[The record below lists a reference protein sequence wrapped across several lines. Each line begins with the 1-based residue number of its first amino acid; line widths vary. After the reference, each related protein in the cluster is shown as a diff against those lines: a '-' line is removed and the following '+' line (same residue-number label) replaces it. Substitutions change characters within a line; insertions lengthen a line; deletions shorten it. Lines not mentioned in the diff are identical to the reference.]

1 MERVDVRKLTVDGRN
16 ILRQMVVRLRQQS
29 GMRVEDLAK

>member
-16 ILRQMVVRLRQQS
+16 ILRQMVVRPRRLRRH
-29 GMRVEDLAK
+29 RVRCWG